1 VSEWESGRVG
11 EWVDQIP
18 LVLLY
23 MESFFSSAVSDMM
36 GVIVIL
42 FTITKEENRID
53 CDCCS

>member
-1 VSEWESGRVG
+1 
-11 EWVDQIP
+11 
-18 LVLLY
+18 VLLY